1 MAESGL
7 NKGGPMEMPNEAQQ
21 NLLTSITRDCGH
33 ILEAIR
39 RLREGTWHL
48 SDEDADWAGFLL
60 PQIRKALQ
68 DHIEYESLCVF
79 PDLSEEAI
87 KEHSAEHERIVAVLW
102 ALEQSMQAKDSERFH
117 SLLDVL
123 VHELDKH
130 HQEFGCHHAVVD
142 HCDGECATARIIRRA
157 QGSVLEKI

>member
-1 MAESGL
+1 
-7 NKGGPMEMPNEAQQ
+7 MPNEARQS
-21 NLLTSITRDCGH
+21 LLKSITRDCGH

-39 RLREGTWHL
+39 RLRDGTWHL
-48 SDEDADWAGFLL
+48 SDEDADWANFLL

-79 PDLSEEAI
+79 PDLSEDSI
-87 KEHSAEHERIVAVLW
+87 REHSAEHERIVAVLW
-102 ALEQSMQAKDSERFH
+102 ALEHSMQTKDCERFH

-130 HQEFGCHHAVVD
+130 HQEFGCHHPVAD
-142 HCDGECATARIIRRA
+142 QFLDPCGGECATTRIIRRA
-157 QGSVLEKI
+157 QGSVLENT